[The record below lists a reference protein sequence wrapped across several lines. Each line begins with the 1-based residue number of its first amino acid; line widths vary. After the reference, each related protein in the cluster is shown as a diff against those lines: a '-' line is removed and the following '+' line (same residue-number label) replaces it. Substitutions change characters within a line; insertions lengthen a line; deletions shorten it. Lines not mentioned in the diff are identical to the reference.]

1 MGFIITDR
9 NIVYWRWYT
18 VPGMLHLFM
27 HLILMANFKE
37 GMWQGII
44 VKRGQLITSRNR
56 LSRETGLTE
65 KEVRT
70 GLKRLQRTGEI
81 VIKATNQYSMITI
94 CNYDTYQ
101 GQDNRGSQSKA
112 NERPTKVQR
121 EATIEKGK
129 KERTENHSS
138 SADNRAREN
147 DPGMWSDEDL
157 KTYGGVDE
165 EIAELRNSPIWKEKV
180 FMRFKFLG
188 CNEALL
194 DEYLERFA
202 SEVKVGGKGHQHLGD
217 VKKHFT
223 NWMIIQED
231 KFNKNRNGNG
241 TNNNN
246 GYRSREDIVKGA
258 IRIISRMRSEG
269 RQPQTELPVV

>member
-9 NIVYWRWYT
+9 NIVYWRWYK

-112 NERPTKVQR
+112 NERPTKV
-121 EATIEKGK
+121 
-129 KERTENHSS
+129 
-138 SADNRAREN
+138 
-147 DPGMWSDEDL
+147 
-157 KTYGGVDE
+157 
-165 EIAELRNSPIWKEKV
+165 
-180 FMRFKFLG
+180 
-188 CNEALL
+188 
-194 DEYLERFA
+194 
-202 SEVKVGGKGHQHLGD
+202 
-217 VKKHFT
+217 
-223 NWMIIQED
+223 
-231 KFNKNRNGNG
+231 
-241 TNNNN
+241 
-246 GYRSREDIVKGA
+246 
-258 IRIISRMRSEG
+258 
-269 RQPQTELPVV
+269 